1 MLTTYHLYV
10 SPNVSTAQYRVELP
24 IASTRARPLRG
35 MLLTKVWIFQEG
47 SVAIDFG
54 LQLPVASR
62 SLTEGPIPPNH
73 DQFRPKYVRLSS
85 YPDDRGPIHADD
97 DLFMEVSIHYTSPIG
112 SGIIISQ

>member
-1 MLTTYHLYV
+1 M
-10 SPNVSTAQYRVELP
+10 
-24 IASTRARPLRG
+24 STRARTRRG
-35 MLLTKVWIFQEG
+35 MLLTKVWTLSRG

-85 YPDDRGPIHADD
+85 YPDDRGPN
-97 DLFMEVSIHYTSPIG
+97 PCG
-112 SGIIISQ
+112 